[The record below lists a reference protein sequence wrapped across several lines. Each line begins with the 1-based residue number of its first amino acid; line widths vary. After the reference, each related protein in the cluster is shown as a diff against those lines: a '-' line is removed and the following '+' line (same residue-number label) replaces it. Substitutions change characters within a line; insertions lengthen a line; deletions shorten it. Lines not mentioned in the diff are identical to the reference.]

1 MDVLE
6 KILEEIGN
14 LNYYPEGMGCGIED
28 CGITD
33 RYEACEYGWN
43 KAIEAVVEAI
53 SNMRETISEMGTVEK
68 EKVTSAEIISREID
82 GKAYY
87 EIKFK
92 KVGKDEYT
100 IGYSS
105 FKLDYVV
112 KWLNDYFEFAGEAK
126 VSCENGGWIPVEERM
141 PEEHNSM
148 FAKFKS
154 TQNWSNAM
162 FEKMSDE
169 VNVTIELEDGT
180 RKTTTSY
187 TLDGKWKVEKEQ
199 QVVKKK
205 VIAWQ
210 PLPEPYKGG
219 EDRWKI

>member
-1 MDVLE
+1 MNVLE

-53 SNMRETISEMGTVEK
+53 SNMRETISEMRTVEK

-82 GKAYY
+82 GKPYY

-92 KVGKDEYT
+92 KVGEDEYT

-105 FKLDYVV
+105 FKLDYVI

-126 VSCENGGWIPVEERM
+126 VSCENGGWIPVEEKL
-141 PEEHNSM
+141 PEESGYYMACIYN
-148 FAKFKS
+148 
-154 TQNWSNAM
+154 
-162 FEKMSDE
+162 EE
-169 VNVTIELEDGT
+169 VDDYDF
-180 RKTTTSY
+180 RKTWFAHVDDYDMDESEWRELY
-187 TLDGKWKVEKEQ
+187 DFER
-199 QVVKKK
+199 

-210 PLPEPYKGG
+210 LLPEPYKGG
-219 EDRWKI
+219 KE